1 MQIIESYYSKDF
13 RDINPEELVT
23 MIRTDEL
30 MKAQTELHRG
40 LLVKGGYQKDSV
52 ECIQAKKEKKKLPQ
66 VAISFRMVGG
76 KEKIHCRECL
86 NHVMIDFDAKNPGE
100 QLPSEELERV
110 ITIMRTSYHTEIGC
124 RSISDLGY
132 HIVVPFILPEGIT
145 IDLATDFK
153 RGEAIFKRVHQY
165 INNVYGVWCGH
176 QMDPECSNINRMMG
190 LGYDPEAVYRPDV
203 RPFRLSRQD
212 LGIDDE
218 GNLKEMKT
226 PRWAAGKDGKHLA
239 VALGD
244 SLQRAEKMVREDGV
258 DFASGSHHNFV
269 MRVGFILNRLG
280 IDEDQAAQAAD
291 NAYAAEMSDSP
302 SAIIHSCYRT
312 AACEFGAWMEKRS
325 SNAVKAEMIA
335 NFLKDKQLQY
345 DILTRKKRML
355 KENGMWEEM
364 FDRDQNDLFIECC
377 SVTGENFTEKLFET
391 VLNSSVIPAVNP
403 LRLYLSSL
411 EEWSDGMPDYIRQ
424 AADMVH
430 MTSDKETELW
440 HSCFRKWFVAMV
452 KGWIDENVVNHQ
464 VICLIGKQGIF
475 KSTWIR
481 NLLPPE
487 LQAYVSDMPE
497 LERFDKD
504 ERLRAAEYALIN
516 LDELDKL
523 SDRELNKLKA
533 LVTSTHIDERAS
545 FGHNKEKRVRIAS
558 YAASGNKE
566 EFLTDQTGNRR
577 WLPFHVI
584 YIDSPFTNKLPYSG
598 MYAQALYLLKNNFN
612 YWFDNSEV
620 DALKEHVDKFMVPDS
635 IEELLLTCYAPAEK
649 NMDGAKFLKLSE
661 IAAKI
666 ADYGRLRK
674 PVDTR
679 HLSAMMKK
687 HHFVKG
693 RDNSH
698 NRDRGYIVR
707 EYTPAEIQQLH
718 DPNSGVYRHGED

>member
-302 SAIIHSCYRT
+302 AAIIHSCYRT
-312 AACEFGAWMEKRS
+312 AASEFGAWMEKRS

-335 NFLKDKQLQY
+335 NFLKGKQLQY

-355 KENGMWEEM
+355 NKNGKWEEM
-364 FDRDQNDLFIECC
+364 FDRDENDLFIECC
-377 SVTGENFTEKLFET
+377 SVTGENFTEKLFGT
-391 VLNSSVIPAVNP
+391 VLNSSVVPAVNP
-403 LRLYLSSL
+403 LRLYLNSL
-411 EEWSDGMPDYIRQ
+411 EKWTDDMPDYIGQ
-424 AADMVH
+424 AADTVH
-430 MTSDKETELW
+430 MASDKENKLW

-497 LERFDKD
+497 QDRFDKD
-504 ERLRAAEYALIN
+504 ERLRAAEYAIIN

>member
-40 LLVKGGYQKDSV
+40 LLVKGGYQKESV
-52 ECIQAKKEKKKLPQ
+52 ESIQAKKEKKKLPQ

-497 LERFDKD
+497 QDRFDKD
-504 ERLRAAEYALIN
+504 ERLRAAEYAIIN

>member
-1 MQIIESYYSKDF
+1 MQLIENYYSKDF

-302 SAIIHSCYRT
+302 AAIIHSCYRT
-312 AACEFGAWMEKRS
+312 AASEFGA
-325 SNAVKAEMIA
+325 
-335 NFLKDKQLQY
+335 
-345 DILTRKKRML
+345 
-355 KENGMWEEM
+355 
-364 FDRDQNDLFIECC
+364 C
-377 SVTGENFTEKLFET
+377 
-391 VLNSSVIPAVNP
+391 
-403 LRLYLSSL
+403 
-411 EEWSDGMPDYIRQ
+411 
-424 AADMVH
+424 
-430 MTSDKETELW
+430 
-440 HSCFRKWFVAMV
+440 
-452 KGWIDENVVNHQ
+452 
-464 VICLIGKQGIF
+464 
-475 KSTWIR
+475 
-481 NLLPPE
+481 
-487 LQAYVSDMPE
+487 
-497 LERFDKD
+497 
-504 ERLRAAEYALIN
+504 
-516 LDELDKL
+516 
-523 SDRELNKLKA
+523 
-533 LVTSTHIDERAS
+533 
-545 FGHNKEKRVRIAS
+545 
-558 YAASGNKE
+558 
-566 EFLTDQTGNRR
+566 
-577 WLPFHVI
+577 
-584 YIDSPFTNKLPYSG
+584 
-598 MYAQALYLLKNNFN
+598 
-612 YWFDNSEV
+612 
-620 DALKEHVDKFMVPDS
+620 
-635 IEELLLTCYAPAEK
+635 
-649 NMDGAKFLKLSE
+649 
-661 IAAKI
+661 
-666 ADYGRLRK
+666 
-674 PVDTR
+674 PV
-679 HLSAMMKK
+679 M
-687 HHFVKG
+687 
-693 RDNSH
+693 
-698 NRDRGYIVR
+698 
-707 EYTPAEIQQLH
+707 Q
-718 DPNSGVYRHGED
+718 

>member
-1 MQIIESYYSKDF
+1 MQLIENYYSKDF
-13 RDINPEELVT
+13 RDISPEELVT
-23 MIRTDEL
+23 KIRTDKL

-86 NHVMIDFDAKNPGE
+86 NHVMIDFDAKNPNE

-124 RSISDLGY
+124 RSISGLGY
-132 HIVVPFILPEGIT
+132 HIVVPFILPEGIS

-165 INNVYGVWCGH
+165 INNMYGVWCGYN
-176 QMDPECSNINRMMG
+176 MDPECSNINRMMG

-269 MRVGFILNRLG
+269 MRVGFILNRFG
-280 IDEDQAAQAAD
+280 IDEEQAAQAAD
-291 NAYAAEMSDSP
+291 DAYAAEMSDSP

-355 KENGMWEEM
+355 NKNGMWEEM
-364 FDRDQNDLFIECC
+364 FDRDENDLFIECC
-377 SVTGENFTEKLFET
+377 SVTGENFTEKLFGT
-391 VLNSSVIPAVNP
+391 VLNSSVVPAVNP
-403 LRLYLSSL
+403 LRLYLNSL
-411 EEWSDGMPDYIRQ
+411 EEWTDDMPDYIGQ
-424 AADMVH
+424 AADTVH
-430 MTSDKETELW
+430 MASDKENKLW

-497 LERFDKD
+497 QDRFDKD
-504 ERLRAAEYALIN
+504 ERLRAAEYAIIN

>member
-1 MQIIESYYSKDF
+1 MQIIDNFYSKVF
-13 RDINPEELVT
+13 QDISPEELVT

-52 ECIQAKKEKKKLPQ
+52 ECVQAKKVKKKLPQ
-66 VAISFRMVGG
+66 VAVSFRMEGG
-76 KEKIHCRECL
+76 KEKVNCRECL
-86 NHVMIDFDAKNPGE
+86 NHVMIDFDAKTPDE
-100 QLPSEELERV
+100 QLPSEELDRV
-110 ITIMRTSYHTEIGC
+110 VTIMRTSYHTEIGC
-124 RSISDLGY
+124 CSISGLGY

-153 RGEAIFKRVHQY
+153 RGEAIFKRVHQF
-165 INNVYGVWCGH
+165 ISNMYGVWCGH
-176 QMDPECSNINRMMG
+176 QMDPECCNINRMMG
-190 LGYDPEAVYRPDV
+190 LGYDPEAVYRPNAL
-203 RPFRLSRQD
+203 PFRLSRQD

-218 GNLKEMKT
+218 GNLKEIKT
-226 PRWAAGKDGKHLA
+226 PRWAADKDGKRLA
-239 VALGD
+239 VVLGD
-244 SLQRAEKMVREDGV
+244 SLQRVEKMVRDNGV
-258 DFASGSHHNFV
+258 DFVSGNHHNFV

-291 NAYAAEMSDSP
+291 DAYAAEMSDRP
-302 SAIIHSCYRT
+302 AAIIHSCYRT
-312 AACEFGAWMEKRS
+312 AASEFGAWMEKRS

-335 NFLKDKQLQY
+335 SFLKGKQLQY

-355 KENGMWEEM
+355 NKNGKWEEM
-364 FDRDQNDLFIECC
+364 FDRDENDLFIECC

-391 VLNSSVIPAVNP
+391 VLNSSVVPAVNP
-403 LRLYLSSL
+403 LRLYLNSL
-411 EEWSDGMPDYIRQ
+411 DEWTEGMPDYIGQ
-424 AADMVH
+424 AADTVH
-430 MTSDKETELW
+430 MASDKENKLW
-440 HSCFRKWFVAMV
+440 NSCFHKWFVAMV
-452 KGWIDENVVNHQ
+452 AGWIYENVVNHQ

-497 LERFDKD
+497 QERFDKD
-504 ERLRAAEYALIN
+504 ERLRAAEYAIIN

-584 YIDSPFTNKLPYSG
+584 SIESPFTNKLPYSG
-598 MYAQALYLLKNNFN
+598 MYAQALYLLKNHFN

-635 IEELLLTCYAPAEK
+635 TEELLLSCFAPADK
-649 NMDGAKFLKLSE
+649 NMAGAKFLKLSE

-666 ADYGRLRK
+666 TDYGKLRK

-707 EYTPAEIQQLH
+707 EYTQAEIQQLH

>member
-13 RDINPEELVT
+13 RDISPEELVT

-86 NHVMIDFDAKNPGE
+86 NHVMIDFDTKNPGE

-302 SAIIHSCYRT
+302 AAIIHSCYRT
-312 AACEFGAWMEKRS
+312 AASEFGAWMEKRS

-335 NFLKDKQLQY
+335 NFLKGKQLQY

-355 KENGMWEEM
+355 NKNGKWEEM
-364 FDRDQNDLFIECC
+364 FDRDENDLFIECC
-377 SVTGENFTEKLFET
+377 SVTGENFTEKLFGT
-391 VLNSSVIPAVNP
+391 VLNSSVVPAVNP
-403 LRLYLSSL
+403 LRLYLNSL
-411 EEWSDGMPDYIRQ
+411 EKWTDDMPDYIGQ
-424 AADMVH
+424 AADTVH
-430 MTSDKETELW
+430 MASDKENKLW

-497 LERFDKD
+497 QDRFDKD
-504 ERLRAAEYALIN
+504 ERLRAAEYAIIN

>member
-1 MQIIESYYSKDF
+1 MQIIENYYSKDF
-13 RDINPEELVT
+13 RNISPEELVT
-23 MIRTDEL
+23 MVRTDEL

-40 LLVKGGYQKDSV
+40 LLVKGGYLKDSA
-52 ECIQAKKEKKKLPQ
+52 ECLQAKKEKKKTPQ
-66 VAISFRMVGG
+66 VTVAFSMEGG
-76 KEKIHCRECL
+76 KEKVNCRECL
-86 NHVMIDFDAKNPGE
+86 NRVLIDFDAKDPNE
-100 QLPSEELERV
+100 QLAPEELERV
-110 ITIMRTSYHTEIGC
+110 ITIMRTSYHAEIGC
-124 RSISDLGY
+124 RSISGLGY
-132 HIVVPFILPEGIT
+132 HIVVPFILPEGIS

-165 INNVYGVWCGH
+165 INNMYGVWCGYK
-176 QMDPECSNINRMMG
+176 MDPECSNINRMMG
-190 LGYDPEAVYRPDV
+190 LGYDPEAIYRPDA

-226 PRWAAGKDGKHLA
+226 PRWALSKEGKHLA
-239 VALGD
+239 VAIGD
-244 SLQRAEKMVREDGV
+244 NLQRAEKMVRDDGI
-258 DFASGSHHNFV
+258 DFVSGSHHNFV

-291 NAYAAEMSDSP
+291 DAYAAEMSDRP
-302 SAIIHSCYRT
+302 AAIIHSCYRT
-312 AACEFGAWMEKRS
+312 AVSEFGAWMEKRS

-335 NFLKDKQLQY
+335 SFLKGKQLQY

-355 KENGMWEEM
+355 KENGNWEEM
-364 FDRDQNDLFIECC
+364 FDRDQNDLYIECC
-377 SVTGENFTEKLFET
+377 STTGENFTEKLFET
-391 VLNSSVIPAVNP
+391 VLNSSVVPAVNP
-403 LRLYLSSL
+403 LCLYLKSL
-411 EEWSDGMPDYIRQ
+411 EEWNDGMPDYISQ
-424 AADMVH
+424 AADTVH
-430 MTSDKETELW
+430 MASDKENKIW
-440 HSCFRKWFVAMV
+440 HICFRKWLVATV
-452 KGWIDENVVNHQ
+452 AGWQYENVVNHQ
-464 VICLIGKQGIF
+464 VICLIGNQGIF

-504 ERLRAAEYALIN
+504 ERLRAAEYAIIN

-533 LVTSTHIDERAS
+533 QVTSTHIDERAS
-545 FGHNKEKRVRIAS
+545 FGHNKEKRVRVAS

-584 YIDSPFTNKLPYSG
+584 SIDSPFTNKLPYSG
-598 MYAQALYLLKNNFN
+598 MYAQAQYLLKNHFN
-612 YWFDNSEV
+612 YWFDNTEV
-620 DALKEHVDKFMVPDS
+620 DALKEHVDRFMVPDS
-635 IEELLLTCYAPAEK
+635 IEELLLSCFAPADK
-649 NMDGAKFLKLSE
+649 NMAGAKFLKLSE

-687 HHFVKG
+687 HHFIKG

-707 EYTPAEIQQLH
+707 EYTSAEIQQRQ
-718 DPNSGVYRHGED
+718 DPKSGVYRHGED

>member
-1 MQIIESYYSKDF
+1 MQIIKDYFSKDYENV
-13 RDINPEELVT
+13 NPEELVT

-52 ECIQAKKEKKKLPQ
+52 ECVQAKKVKKKLPQ
-66 VAISFRMVGG
+66 VAVSFRMEGG
-76 KEKIHCRECL
+76 KEKVNCRECL
-86 NHVMIDFDAKNPGE
+86 NRVMIDFDAKNPGE
-100 QLPSEELERV
+100 LLPSEELERV
-110 ITIMRTSYHTEIGC
+110 ITIMRTSYHAEIGC
-124 RSISDLGY
+124 RSISGLGY

-145 IDLATDFK
+145 IDLATDFE
-153 RGEAIFKRVHQY
+153 RGEAIFKRVHKF
-165 INNVYGVWCGH
+165 ISNMYGVWCGH

-190 LGYDPEAVYRPDV
+190 LGYDPEAVYRPDA
-203 RPFRLSRQD
+203 RPVRLSRQD

-226 PRWAAGKDGKHLA
+226 PRWAVGKDGKRLA
-239 VALGD
+239 VDLGD
-244 SLQRAEKMVREDGV
+244 SLQRAEKMVRDDGV
-258 DFASGSHHNFV
+258 DFISGNHHNFV
-269 MRVGFILNRLG
+269 MRVGFILNRFG
-280 IDEDQAAQAAD
+280 IDEEQAAQAAD
-291 NAYAAEMSDSP
+291 DAYAAKMSDRP
-302 SAIIHSCYRT
+302 TAIIHSCYRT
-312 AACEFGAWMEKRS
+312 AASEFGAWMEKRS

-335 NFLKDKQLQY
+335 SFLKGKQLQY
-345 DILTRKKRML
+345 DMLTRKKRML
-355 KENGMWEEM
+355 NKNGKWEEM
-364 FDRDQNDLFIECC
+364 FDRDENDLFIECC

-391 VLNSSVIPAVNP
+391 VLNSSVVPAVNP
-403 LRLYLSSL
+403 LRLYLNSL
-411 EEWSDGMPDYIRQ
+411 EEWTDDMPDYISQ
-424 AADMVH
+424 AADTVH
-430 MTSDKETELW
+430 MASDKENKLW
-440 HSCFRKWFVAMV
+440 NSCFRKWFVAMV
-452 KGWIDENVVNHQ
+452 AGWIYENVVNHQ

-545 FGHNKEKRVRIAS
+545 FGHNKEKRVRVAS

-584 YIDSPFTNKLPYSG
+584 SIESPFTNKLPYSG
-598 MYAQALYLLKNNFN
+598 MYAQALYLLKNHFN

-635 IEELLLTCYAPAEK
+635 TEELLLSCFAPADK
-649 NMDGAKFLKLSE
+649 NMAGAKFLKLSE

-666 ADYGRLRK
+666 ADYGKLRK

-687 HHFVKG
+687 HHFIKG

-707 EYTPAEIQQLH
+707 EYTQAEIQQLH

>member
-1 MQIIESYYSKDF
+1 MQIIENFYSKDY
-13 RDINPEELVT
+13 RDISPEELVT
-23 MIRTDEL
+23 KIRTDEL

-40 LLVKGGYQKDSV
+40 LLVKGGYQKDSA

-66 VAISFRMVGG
+66 VAVSFRMEGG
-76 KEKIHCRECL
+76 KEKANCRECL
-86 NHVMIDFDAKNPGE
+86 NYVMIDFDAKKPGE

-110 ITIMRTSYHTEIGC
+110 ITFMRTSYHAEIGC

-132 HIVVPFILPEGIT
+132 HIVVPFILPEGVT
-145 IDLATDFK
+145 IDLATDFE
-153 RGEAIFKRVHQY
+153 RSEAIFKRVHQF
-165 INNVYGVWCGH
+165 INNMYGVWCGY
-176 QMDPECSNINRMMG
+176 QMDPACGNINRMMG
-190 LGYDPEAVYRPDV
+190 LAYDPDAVYRPEA
-203 RPFRLSRQD
+203 RPFRLTRQD

-226 PRWAAGKDGKHLA
+226 PRWAVGKDGKHMA

-244 SLQRAEKMVREDGV
+244 SLQRVEKMVRDDGV
-258 DFASGSHHNFV
+258 DFISGSHHNFV

-291 NAYAAEMSDSP
+291 DAYAAEMSDSP
-302 SAIIHSCYRT
+302 AAIIHSCYRT
-312 AACEFGAWMEKRS
+312 AGSEFGAWMEKRS

-335 NFLKDKQLQY
+335 DFLKGKQLQY
-345 DILTRKKRML
+345 DILTRKKRIL
-355 KENGMWEEM
+355 KENGKWEEM
-364 FDRDQNDLFIECC
+364 FDRDENDLFIECC
-377 SVTGENFTEKLFET
+377 SVTGENFTEKLFVT
-391 VLNSSVIPAVNP
+391 VLNSSVVPAVNP
-403 LRLYLSSL
+403 LRLYLNSL
-411 EEWSDGMPDYIRQ
+411 EEWTDDMPDFISQ
-424 AADMVH
+424 AADTVH
-430 MTSDKETELW
+430 MASEKENELW
-440 HSCFRKWFVAMV
+440 HICFRKWFVAMV
-452 KGWIDENVVNHQ
+452 AGWQYEDVVNHQ
-464 VICLIGKQGIF
+464 VVCLIGKQGIF

-481 NLLPPE
+481 HLLPPE

-504 ERLRAAEYALIN
+504 ERLRAAEYAIIN

-545 FGHNKEKRVRIAS
+545 FGHNKEKRIRIAS

-584 YIDSPFTNKLPYSG
+584 SIDSPFTNKLPYSG
-598 MYAQALYLLKNNFN
+598 MYAQALHLLKNHFN
-612 YWFDNSEV
+612 YWFDNAEV
-620 DALKEHVDKFMVPDS
+620 DAIKEHVDKFMVPDS
-635 IEELLLTCYAPAEK
+635 IEELLLTCFAPAEK
-649 NMDGAKFLKLSE
+649 NMAGAKFLKLSE

-679 HLSAMMKK
+679 HLGHLMKK

-693 RDNSH
+693 RDKSY

-707 EYTPAEIQQLH
+707 EYTQAEIQQLH

>member
-23 MIRTDEL
+23 KIRTDEV

-497 LERFDKD
+497 QDRFDKD
-504 ERLRAAEYALIN
+504 ERLRAAEYAIIN

>member
-1 MQIIESYYSKDF
+1 MQIIENFYSKDY
-13 RDINPEELVT
+13 RDISPEELVT
-23 MIRTDEL
+23 KIRTDEL

-66 VAISFRMVGG
+66 VAVSFRMEGG
-76 KEKIHCRECL
+76 KEKANCRECL
-86 NHVMIDFDAKNPGE
+86 NRVLIDFDAKNPGE

-110 ITIMRTSYHTEIGC
+110 ITIMRTSYHAEIGC
-124 RSISDLGY
+124 RSISGLGY
-132 HIVVPFILPEGIT
+132 HIVVPFVLPEGIT

-190 LGYDPEAVYRPDV
+190 LGYDSEAVYRPDV
-203 RPFRLSRQD
+203 RPFYLSRQD

-218 GNLKEMKT
+218 SNLKEMKT
-226 PRWAAGKDGKHLA
+226 PRWATGKDGKHLA

-244 SLQRAEKMVREDGV
+244 NLQRTEKMVRDDGV
-258 DFASGSHHNFV
+258 DFVSGSHHNFV
-269 MRVGFILNRLG
+269 MRVGFILNRFG
-280 IDEDQAAQAAD
+280 VEEDQAAQAAD
-291 NAYAAEMSDSP
+291 DAYAAEMSDSP
-302 SAIIHSCYRT
+302 ATIIHSCYRT
-312 AACEFGAWMEKRS
+312 AASEFGAWMEKRS

-335 NFLKDKQLQY
+335 NFLKGKQLQY

-355 KENGMWEEM
+355 MENGMWVEM
-364 FDRDQNDLFIECC
+364 FDRDENDLFIECC
-377 SVTGENFTEKLFET
+377 SVTGENFTEKLFGT
-391 VLNSSVIPAVNP
+391 VLNSSVVPAVNP
-403 LRLYLSSL
+403 LRLYLNSL
-411 EEWSDGMPDYIRQ
+411 DEWTEGMPDYISQ
-424 AADMVH
+424 AADTVH
-430 MTSDKETELW
+430 MASDKENELW
-440 HSCFRKWFVAMV
+440 HSCFPKWFVAMV
-452 KGWIDENVVNHQ
+452 AGWIDENVVNHQ
-464 VICLIGKQGIF
+464 VICLIGKQGIY

-504 ERLRAAEYALIN
+504 ERLRAAEYAIIN

-584 YIDSPFTNKLPYSG
+584 SIDSPFTNKLPYSG
-598 MYAQALYLLKNNFN
+598 MYAQALYLIKNHFN

-635 IEELLLTCYAPAEK
+635 IEELLLSCFAPADK
-649 NMDGAKFLKLSE
+649 NMAGAKFLKLSE

-666 ADYGRLRK
+666 SDYGRLRK

-687 HHFVKG
+687 HHFIKG

-707 EYTPAEIQQLH
+707 EFTSAEIQQRQ
-718 DPNSGVYRHGED
+718 DPKSGVYRHGED

>member
-1 MQIIESYYSKDF
+1 MQIIDNYYSKDF
-13 RDINPEELVT
+13 RDISPEELVT
-23 MIRTDEL
+23 MIRTDEV

-40 LLVKGGYQKDSV
+40 LLVKGNYRKDTV

-66 VAISFRMVGG
+66 VTVSFRMSGG
-76 KEKIHCRECL
+76 KEKANCGECL
-86 NHVMIDFDAKNPGE
+86 NHVMIDFDAKNPDE
-100 QLPSEELERV
+100 QLPAEELERV

-124 RSISDLGY
+124 RSISGLGY
-132 HIVVPFILPEGIT
+132 HIVVPFILPEGIY

-153 RGEAIFKRVHQY
+153 RGEAIFKRVHQF
-165 INNVYGVWCGH
+165 INNVYGVQCGYK
-176 QMDPECSNINRMMG
+176 MDSGCSNINRMMG
-190 LGYDPEAVYRPDV
+190 LGYDSEAVYRPDA

-218 GNLKEMKT
+218 GNLKEMYT
-226 PRWAAGKDGKHLA
+226 PRWAAGKDGKRLA
-239 VALGD
+239 VSLGD
-244 SLQRAEKMVREDGV
+244 NLQRAEKMVSADGI
-258 DFASGSHHNFV
+258 DFVSGNHHNFV

-280 IDEDQAAQAAD
+280 IDEEQAAQAAD
-291 NAYAAEMSDSP
+291 DAYAAEMSDSP

-403 LRLYLSSL
+403 LRLYLNSL

-440 HSCFRKWFVAMV
+440 HSCFPKWFVAMV
-452 KGWIDENVVNHQ
+452 AGWLYENVVNHQ
-464 VICLIGKQGIF
+464 VICLIGKQGIY

-504 ERLRAAEYALIN
+504 ERLRAAEYAIIN

-545 FGHNKEKRVRIAS
+545 FGHNKEKRVRVAS
-558 YAASGNKE
+558 YAASGNKD

-577 WLPFHVI
+577 WLPFHVVS
-584 YIDSPFTNKLPYSG
+584 IDSPFTNKLPYSG

-612 YWFDNSEV
+612 YWFDNAEV

-635 IEELLLTCYAPAEK
+635 TEELLLSCFAPAEK
-649 NMDGAKFLKLSE
+649 NMAGAKFLKLSE

-666 ADYGRLRK
+666 ADYGRLHK

-687 HHFVKG
+687 HHFIKG

-707 EYTPAEIQQLH
+707 EYSPAEIQQLH